1 MNRDITQKSN
11 KKAFGKKVSNHP
23 FMPLPCSGFRMKSKI
38 DLLNNQ
44 DHYEE
49 VYERLKSRNEQ
60 KRFKLPA
67 SFKKHQRKILSHNPV
82 FMGQIKAEGRHG
94 IELCKNATI
103 VREIQAS
110 MSSENNNNF
119 SNAALVV
126 DVNGY

>member
-1 MNRDITQKSN
+1 
-11 KKAFGKKVSNHP
+11 
-23 FMPLPCSGFRMKSKI
+23 MPLPCSGFRMKSKI